1 MDGDVESV
9 LLEISQVLN
18 DLCDLAEEALQN
30 EGCDKDVLEHVIS
43 LLEDVAS
50 EINDM
55 VWEMR

>member
-30 EGCDKDVLEHVIS
+30 EGCDKDVLEHVTS

-55 VWEMR
+55 VW